1 MVPQRGQG
9 KPWRRCA
16 AKPGARRQS
25 ATISYLMGIERTWA
39 VAGYDAQHPAGRV
52 SQLRARANMRQS
64 ALQSV
69 RFWPKAEMRHRAV
82 GELGSFRL
90 PHPAALRSSPWI
102 SAVYSTEVA
111 HGGAGVG
118 QKSVLDAVTNRQC
131 GAMARASCRPNR
143 SPPSPCE
150 PLEGAIAPAPSDFY
164 AAVILGAF
172 HGQTGGN
179 GDGGGH
185 PQRVWRRWRRWRWR
199 AGVATRRDTCACSG
213 SDGTRADGGARA
225 RPHTCAFA
233 CPHAQPDIAADTC
246 AHARAVTCAFARPHA
261 QPDTCADTCTHARAD
276 AGPRPRRG
284 AVRQCRDLGRLDH
297 GADFAQRAGPD
308 AGTHGVRRQRHR

>member
-1 MVPQRGQG
+1 MRNIRRGVFLSFE
-9 KPWRRCA
+9 RVRTCA
-16 AKPGARRQS
+16 SPHS
-25 ATISYLMGIERTWA
+25 
-39 VAGYDAQHPAGRV
+39 RV
-52 SQLRARANMRQS
+52 SGSGRKRKCDTVLS
-64 ALQSV
+64 ASLEASDSRTQR
-69 RFWPKAEMRHRAV
+69 RFAPRH
-82 GELGSFRL
+82 GSC
-90 PHPAALRSSPWI
+90 
-102 SAVYSTEVA
+102 AVYSTEGA
-111 HGGAGVG
+111 HGGARVG

-233 CPHAQPDIAADTC
+233 RPHAQPDISADTC

-261 QPDTCADTCTHARAD
+261 EPDTCADTCTHARAD

-308 AGTHGVRRQRHR
+308 AGTHGLRRERHR